1 MPTKIVKI
9 YKGNTLEPEVKK
21 FLVHFC
27 AWTIKRLGITLDCTV
42 IFSKKGQIQG
52 ISTGGFDPITNDVI
66 SRIEGRAPID
76 CVRTLAHEFV
86 HLKQKQDGKIKEGVP
101 VQNIGGPIEDEAN
114 ALSGVLVKEYAANF
128 GRWIYDL

>member
-1 MPTKIVKI
+1 MSTKVIKI

-27 AWTIKRLGITLDCTV
+27 AWTIKRLGITLDCV
-42 IFSKKGQIQG
+42 IILSKVGQIQG

-66 SRIEGRAPID
+66 SRIEKRAPID
-76 CVRTLAHEFV
+76 CARTLAHEFV
-86 HLKQKQDGKIKEGVP
+86 HLKQKQEGKIKEGVP

-114 ALSGVLVKEYAANF
+114 IFAGILLKEYAANF